1 MKAVLLLLL
10 SAAALQAGEIE
21 GTKWYNHEGKLVM
34 VDGPAAATKKPD
46 RWRPQWAIDDERRA
60 EALRGKFRHRRS
72 RYGGYDDYGYGYGY
86 GGWGYFYSGAAFGVR
101 VGGYCTPRIPCT
113 SSGLRVIIR

>member
-10 SAAALQAGEIE
+10 SATALLATEVE
-21 GTKWYNHEGKLVM
+21 GTKWYNHKGELVM
-34 VDGPAAATKKPD
+34 VDGPAAATQKPE

-60 EALRGKFRHRRS
+60 EALRGKYRHRRS
-72 RYGGYDDYGYGYGY
+72 RSSWGYDDYGYGYS
-86 GGWGYFYSGAAFGVR
+86 GWGFVYPGTFGVR
-101 VGGYCTPRIPCT
+101 LGGYCAPRVPCV